1 MTVNK
6 RLLQGIF
13 SMIAAFLLTLAISHG
28 WNDATPLLPNGST
41 LPKDIDNRQYTL
53 SGLATDAGTGN
64 CVITLYPSGHEK
76 ILSLVLTDASDCI
89 VYQGEEV
96 LYTYHPD
103 DIYQRVILIPL
114 NPVSGSQPLTL
125 RISSSHLRDNF
136 TADITGGILPRFK
149 IAIGES
155 KLAERSIQISTAV
168 NSACCGMYMLIIIV
182 SFALYIHKTSEKYLI
197 MIALASFSAFIAALL
212 TSSFPSINITQGPY
226 LKMRSFVVI
235 LPLVP
240 NAAFALYLIRGH
252 LDRRISAFLR
262 LDRVLLATAA
272 ALLIQAVSPINMYH
286 IDRWLLYFPT
296 VLGLLIASKRKDSD
310 ANLLIIG
317 ATICEALHF
326 YVYLVNSL
334 RLIPAGLPILYTRF
348 SQPGYLI
355 NHILGMYVICRL
367 YARKFSESQNL
378 SKELTMINQNLDRIV
393 EKRTH
398 ELKLEQEQRHGLML
412 NVFHDLRT
420 PIFVM
425 RGCLSSLSESSE
437 LDTETKKNL
446 SDRLSVMERLVE
458 DLFLVAKLETDELP
472 FDFDV
477 LDLSRL
483 ASSVAEGYD
492 CLASDRSIALH
503 THIMPGMTIWGDRI
517 RMEQV
522 IQNLI
527 NNAFHHTP
535 AQGEIVLSVFAQE
548 DNVVLTVQDNGY
560 GISSENLPHIFERY
574 YRIPGDGADNHSFG
588 LGLSIVREIVQ
599 AHRGTI
605 TATSTLHHGT
615 CFTLHFKVFHDVRQ

>member
-1 MTVNK
+1 MAVNK
-6 RLLQGIF
+6 RLFQGIF
-13 SMIAAFLLTLAISHG
+13 SIITAFLLTLMISHG
-28 WNDATPLLPNGST
+28 WNAQTPLLPNGSA
-41 LPKDIDNRQYTL
+41 LPADIDNRQYTL
-53 SGLATDAGTGN
+53 SGLATEPGTGD
-64 CVITLYPSGHEK
+64 CVITLYPCGYEK
-76 ILSLVLTDASDCI
+76 NLSLVLTDASDCI

-103 DIYQRVILIPL
+103 DVYQRVILIPL
-114 NPVSGSQPLTL
+114 KPISDSQPLVL
-125 RISSSHLRDNF
+125 RISSTHLRDNF
-136 TADITGGILPRFK
+136 SADVTGGILPRFK

-155 KLAERSIQISTAV
+155 KLAERSVQIATAI
-168 NSACCGMYMLIIIV
+168 NAACCGMYMLIIIV
-182 SFALYIHKTSEKYLI
+182 SFALYMHKTSEKYLI

-212 TSSFPSINITQGPY
+212 TSSFPGIDITQGPY

-252 LDRRISAFLR
+252 LGRRISALLR

-272 ALLIQAVSPINMYH
+272 VLLIQAVSPINMYH

-296 VLGLLIASKRKDSD
+296 VFCLLIASKNRDSD

-378 SKELTMINQNLDRIV
+378 SEELTMINQNLDRIV

-425 RGCLSSLSESSE
+425 RGCLSSLNENSEQAAE
-437 LDTETKKNL
+437 AKKNL
-446 SDRLSVMERLVE
+446 SDRLNVMERLVE
-458 DLFLVAKLETDELP
+458 DLFLLAKLETDELP
-472 FDFDV
+472 FDFDA
-477 LDLSRL
+477 LDLSAL
-483 ASSVAEGYD
+483 ARSVAEGYA
-492 CLASDRSIALH
+492 CLARDRAIALH
-503 THIMPGMTIWGDRI
+503 THIAPGMTIWGDQI

-535 AQGEIVLSVFAQE
+535 AQGEIVLSVFGQE
-548 DNVVLTVQDNGY
+548 DHVILTVQDNGY
-560 GISSENLPHIFERY
+560 GISSENPPHIFKRY

-588 LGLSIVREIVQ
+588 LGLSIVREIVE

-605 TATSTLHHGT
+605 TAASTPQHGT
-615 CFTLHFKVFHDVRQ
+615 CFTLRFRVFHDARQ